1 MLNTH
6 TGVIKEVGDVRRLD
20 TVDQTAP
27 TMSEGPIDEAVV
39 HGDGWF
45 VIRNTENPEQ
55 WLAIDESVEVR
66 R

>member
-1 MLNTH
+1 MLSAH
-6 TGVIKEVGDVRRLD
+6 TAVIKKVGGGPRRD
-20 TVDQTAP
+20 TVDQTVP

-55 WLAIDESVEVR
+55 WLAIDESVDVR